1 MRLLVLLGLK
11 RKTSV
16 EFNQQKSKVFNI
28 FLETRDKLAKLI
40 TEQQIYVD
48 EQVEIKLKAQKE
60 IDLTKE
66 SMRTSDEMILKLENF
81 IN

>member
-1 MRLLVLLGLK
+1 MGLLVLLGLTK
-11 RKTSV
+11 KTSV

-28 FLETRDKLAKLI
+28 FLETRDKLVKLI

-48 EQVEIKLKAQKE
+48 EQVEIKVKAQKE

-66 SMRTSDEMILKLENF
+66 SMRSSDEMILKLENF

>member
-1 MRLLVLLGLK
+1 MGLLVLLGLK
-11 RKTSV
+11 KKTAV
-16 EFNQQKSKVFNI
+16 EFNQQKSKVFDI
-28 FLETRDKLAKLI
+28 FLQTRDKLLKLI

-48 EQVEIKLKAQKE
+48 EQTEIKIKAQKE
-60 IDLTKE
+60 IELTKE